1 MLGGLTSF
9 SFLKKEKYTAQPCT
23 QADGVHPERQVDSK
37 CARGGHGV
45 RAPHFHSEPL
55 GLPIDPSWRLY
66 LERSWLASA
75 FSSYQRAS
83 QVVFVFTELLW
94 AVTGLGSWETTL
106 CALDYYISRGQSFN
120 MHAPKF
126 CFLSAR
132 QSWQEEEEC

>member
-1 MLGGLTSF
+1 MCSWRT
-9 SFLKKEKYTAQPCT
+9 
-23 QADGVHPERQVDSK
+23 R
-37 CARGGHGV
+37 V

-55 GLPIDPSWRLY
+55 GLPIDQSWCLY

-75 FSSYQRAS
+75 FGSYQRAS

-106 CALDYYISRGQSFN
+106 CALEYYVGRGQSFN

-132 QSWQEEEEC
+132 QSWQEEKECRVFTCPWLTPLLRV